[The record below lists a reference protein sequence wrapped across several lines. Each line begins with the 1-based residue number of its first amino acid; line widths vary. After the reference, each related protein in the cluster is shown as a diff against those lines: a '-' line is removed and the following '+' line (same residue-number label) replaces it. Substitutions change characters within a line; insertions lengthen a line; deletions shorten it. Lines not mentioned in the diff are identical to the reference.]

1 MNFLRSKE
9 ALFHC
14 LLFFFFFRAFDTL
27 AKALNTTDGTTAHN
41 LADGMD
47 PTGGGNI
54 HVISRDQSTP
64 IIEVEGPL
72 LTDTHVTF
80 KVCASLN
87 VLLNKLMLKMYEL
100 PHNFLSCIV
109 NLHSLP
115 VVMSYLVQ
123 FFFDNFLSHY

>member
-1 MNFLRSKE
+1 M
-9 ALFHC
+9 
-14 LLFFFFFRAFDTL
+14 

-72 LTDTHVTF
+72 LTDTYVTF

-87 VLLNKLMLKMYEL
+87 VFLNKRMLKMYEL
-100 PHNFLSCIV
+100 LRNFLSCIP

-115 VVMSYLVQ
+115 VVMSYLVP
-123 FFFDNFLSHY
+123 FSFDSFLSHF

>member
-1 MNFLRSKE
+1 MLYSAYFDHCCQ
-9 ALFHC
+9 LFRGARKHSFIVYY
-14 LLFFFFFRAFDTL
+14 FFFSFRAFDTL
-27 AKALNTTDGTTAHN
+27 AKALNTTDGTAAHN

-80 KVCASLN
+80 KVRALN
-87 VLLNKLMLKMYEL
+87 VLLNKLSLKT
-100 PHNFLSCIV
+100 
-109 NLHSLP
+109 
-115 VVMSYLVQ
+115 
-123 FFFDNFLSHY
+123 

>member
-1 MNFLRSKE
+1 M
-9 ALFHC
+9 
-14 LLFFFFFRAFDTL
+14 
-27 AKALNTTDGTTAHN
+27 AKALSSTDGTTAHN

-87 VLLNKLMLKMYEL
+87 KLMLKMYEL
-100 PHNFLSCIV
+100 LHNLSCIL

-123 FFFDNFLSHY
+123 FFFHNFLSRC

>member
-1 MNFLRSKE
+1 M
-9 ALFHC
+9 
-14 LLFFFFFRAFDTL
+14 

-87 VLLNKLMLKMYEL
+87 VFLNKRMLKMYEL
-100 PHNFLSCIV
+100 LRNFLSCIP

-115 VVMSYLVQ
+115 VVMSYLVP
-123 FFFDNFLSHY
+123 FSFDSFLSHF

>member
-1 MNFLRSKE
+1 M
-9 ALFHC
+9 
-14 LLFFFFFRAFDTL
+14 

-87 VLLNKLMLKMYEL
+87 VFLNKRMLKMYEL
-100 PHNFLSCIV
+100 LRNFLSCIP

-115 VVMSYLVQ
+115 AVMSYLVP
-123 FFFDNFLSHY
+123 FSFDSFLSHF